1 MLKAFEIF
9 EIFFDGF
16 SDRWIIFISIGY
28 AELGL
33 PVLDPLFIK
42 KIDIEQGRGPV
53 ELNLNLNNAIIE
65 GFSGVRFRSIQGLGK
80 NLDKAKVEIKYYQ
93 PNFQLSGNYKASGKV
108 LVFPVQGDG
117 RANITLCEFAY
128 YTLETVFIKHNWH
141 WHWHFSLYLF
151 IFYTITHHFCVDE
164 IEGHIKMLTK
174 RVVDKSGK
182 SYMQIDK
189 IRFNFETKKWV
200 KIF

>member
-1 MLKAFEIF
+1 M
-9 EIFFDGF
+9 
-16 SDRWIIFISIGY
+16 
-28 AELGL
+28 
-33 PVLDPLFIK
+33 
-42 KIDIEQGRGPV
+42 

-128 YTLETVFIKHNWH
+128 YTLETVFIIDIDIGI
-141 WHWHFSLYLF
+141 FLSIYLF
-151 IFYTITHHFCVDE
+151 FTPLLITFA
-164 IEGHIKMLTK
+164 
-174 RVVDKSGK
+174 
-182 SYMQIDK
+182 
-189 IRFNFETKKWV
+189 
-200 KIF
+200 